1 MTYLIDTDVM
11 VDFFKHKDPA
21 KGLIARLSKRDTL
34 ALSTLT
40 ITELRSGWTK
50 EQANWLLQSRVRLC
64 QSLRV

>member
-11 VDFFKHKDPA
+11 VDFFKHKDSA
-21 KGLIARLSKRDTL
+21 KGLIARLSKHALL

-50 EQANWLLQSRVRLC
+50 
-64 QSLRV
+64 